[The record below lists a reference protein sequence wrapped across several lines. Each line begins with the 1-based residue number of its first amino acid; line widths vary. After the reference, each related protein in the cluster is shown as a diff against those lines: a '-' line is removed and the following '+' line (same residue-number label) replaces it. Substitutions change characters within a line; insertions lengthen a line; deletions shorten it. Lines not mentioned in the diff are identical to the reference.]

1 MRLHRPCVNHHR
13 LEQNGYD
20 DMSVMEVILTRG
32 PGEYEYKRQGDGYD
46 HVNFKDASAS
56 FDWTAHVG
64 PANVFYSH
72 VQLQHPNRTFECMR
86 SGLDMHGESIAA
98 AIGGVLIRLWL
109 DMFCLRQCVNDWDL
123 DKVGVRLGWDRRGAN
138 GWTVP

>member
-1 MRLHRPCVNHHR
+1 MRLRRPCVNHRR
-13 LEQNGYD
+13 LEQSGYG
-20 DMSVMEVILTRG
+20 DMSFMEVILTRG
-32 PGEYEYKRQGDGYD
+32 PGEYEYKRQEVSRD
-46 HVNFKDASAS
+46 VEFEDASAS

-72 VQLQHPNRTFECMR
+72 VQLQHPNRTFECMK
-86 SGLDMHGESIAA
+86 SGIDMHGESIAA
-98 AIGGVLIRLWL
+98 AIGGDPIRPWL

-123 DKVGVRLGWDRRGAN
+123 DKVGVRLGWDRRGAS

>member
-1 MRLHRPCVNHHR
+1 MPLRRPCVNHHR

-32 PGEYEYKRQGDGYD
+32 PGEYQYKRQV
-46 HVNFKDASAS
+46 VNFRTFQLASES

-72 VQLQHPNRTFECMR
+72 VQLQHPNRTFECMK

-109 DMFCLRQCVNDWDL
+109 DMFCLRQRINDWDL
-123 DKVGVRLGWDRRGAN
+123 DKVGVRLGWDRRGAS